1 MNGKRAFCWKA
12 IKTKGYVCRLSIFT
26 IIMNNKLDI
35 ETGPGTGKAKW
46 IFKWTEIRKE
56 KLRPILKYISA
67 SVIYIS
73 FVPALLFLS
82 PFLSERFLPAVKP
95 ARTVIEDEAAGK
107 RLKALQTDIRNLERR
122 IERLTP
128 GNAYLVV
135 NTTENRF
142 ALYRN
147 RQLIREGMCSTG
159 SMISLEGEGDQ
170 RWFFRTPRGDFRVQ
184 AKLENPIWRRPDWAF
199 IEEGLPVPPGDHH
212 SRYER
217 GVLGDYALTL
227 GDGYMIHGT
236 LYQRFIGL
244 PVTHG
249 CIRMLDEDLEA
260 VFQTL
265 PAGAKVFIY

>member
-1 MNGKRAFCWKA
+1 
-12 IKTKGYVCRLSIFT
+12 
-26 IIMNNKLDI
+26 MNNTETLD
-35 ETGPGTGKAKW
+35 PGK
-46 IFKWTEIRKE
+46 
-56 KLRPILKYISA
+56 PA
-67 SVIYIS
+67 SVRLRLTEWVSRRNKSLVTTTIGLLMVLLYMLFIPVLLFVTPFVADR
-73 FVPALLFLS
+73 FVPV
-82 PFLSERFLPAVKP
+82 VKTENNGQ
-95 ARTVIEDEAAGK
+95 ADVLAEK
-107 RLKALQTDIRNLERR
+107 RIAALQSDIRNLERR

-135 NTTENRF
+135 NTTENKF
-142 ALYRN
+142 ALSKN

-170 RWFFRTPRGDFRVQ
+170 RWFFRTPRGDYRVQ
-184 AKLENPIWRRPDWAF
+184 AKLENPVWRKPDWAF
-199 IEEGLPVPPGDHH
+199 VEDGLPVPPPDHH

-249 CIRMLDEDLEA
+249 CIRMLDDDLEV
-260 VFQTL
+260 VFRTL

>member
-1 MNGKRAFCWKA
+1 MDTNKVSKIMVIKNFLQKIKENKSVVSGARFASA
-12 IKTKGYVCRLSIFT
+12 ILVY
-26 IIMNNKLDI
+26 
-35 ETGPGTGKAKW
+35 
-46 IFKWTEIRKE
+46 
-56 KLRPILKYISA
+56 
-67 SVIYIS
+67 
-73 FVPALLFLS
+73 LLFFPFLLFVS
-82 PFLSERFLPAVKP
+82 PFIAERFTPVVKSENI
-95 ARTVIEDEAAGK
+95 TVSDAASEK
-107 RLKALQTDIRNLERR
+107 RITALQNDIRNLDRR

-147 RQLIREGMCSTG
+147 RQLVREGMCSTG
-159 SMISLEGEGDQ
+159 SMISLIGEGDQ
-170 RWFFRTPRGDFRVQ
+170 RWFFRTPRGEFRVQ
-184 AKLENPIWRRPDWAF
+184 AKLENPVWRKPDWAF
-199 IEEGLPVPPGDHH
+199 VEEGLPVPPPDHP

-249 CIRMLDEDLEA
+249 CIRMLDDDLEE
-260 VFQTL
+260 VFRSL
-265 PAGAKVFIY
+265 PVGAKVFIY

>member
-1 MNGKRAFCWKA
+1 MD
-12 IKTKGYVCRLSIFT
+12 I
-26 IIMNNKLDI
+26 KLDN
-35 ETGPGTGKAKW
+35 ETDPGNTNAGWNLKW
-46 IFKWTEIRKE
+46 AGIRRE
-56 KLRPILKYISA
+56 NLRKILRYISV
-67 SVIYIS
+67 SFVYIS
-73 FVPALLFLS
+73 FLPALLFVS
-82 PFLSERFLPAVKP
+82 PFISERFLPAVKP
-95 ARTVIEDEAAGK
+95 ARTVTEDDAAGK

-147 RQLIREGMCSTG
+147 RKLIREGMCSTG

-184 AKLENPIWRRPDWAF
+184 AKLENPVWRKPDWAF

-217 GVLGDYALTL
+217 GVLGDYAMTL

-249 CIRMLDEDLEA
+249 CIRMLDDDLEA

>member
-1 MNGKRAFCWKA
+1 MERCCGKKDC
-12 IKTKGYVCRLSIFT
+12 KG
-26 IIMNNKLDI
+26 
-35 ETGPGTGKAKW
+35 
-46 IFKWTEIRKE
+46 
-56 KLRPILKYISA
+56 
-67 SVIYIS
+67 
-73 FVPALLFLS
+73 
-82 PFLSERFLPAVKP
+82 
-95 ARTVIEDEAAGK
+95 
-107 RLKALQTDIRNLERR
+107 LQADIRNLERR

-135 NTTENRF
+135 NTTENKF

-147 RQLIREGMCSTG
+147 RQLVREGMCSTG

-170 RWFFRTPRGDFRVQ
+170 KWFFRTPRGDYRVQ
-184 AKLENPIWRRPDWAF
+184 AKLENPIWRKPDWAF
-199 IEEGLPVPPGDHH
+199 VEEGLPVPAYDHP

-217 GVLGDYALTL
+217 GVLGDYAMTL

-249 CIRMLDEDLEA
+249 CIRMLDDDLEV
-260 VFQTL
+260 VFKTL

>member
-1 MNGKRAFCWKA
+1 MNPLTENKKLSLSYLLTQEKVKKA
-12 IKTKGYVCRLSIFT
+12 IFPS
-26 IIMNNKLDI
+26 
-35 ETGPGTGKAKW
+35 
-46 IFKWTEIRKE
+46 
-56 KLRPILKYISA
+56 LKIAGAVFAYFLFLPFLLFVSPFIA
-67 SVIYIS
+67 ER
-73 FVPALLFLS
+73 FVPVVRS
-82 PFLSERFLPAVKP
+82 GNIVEHDAVSS
-95 ARTVIEDEAAGK
+95 K
-107 RLKALQTDIRNLERR
+107 RIAALQNDIRNLERR

-147 RQLIREGMCSTG
+147 RQLVKEGMCSTG

-184 AKLENPIWRRPDWAF
+184 AKLENPVWRKPDWAF
-199 IEEGLPVPPGDHH
+199 VEDGLPVPPPDHP

-236 LYQRFIGL
+236 LYQRLIGL

-249 CIRMLDEDLEA
+249 CIRMLDDDLEA
-260 VFQTL
+260 VFQSL
-265 PAGAKVFIY
+265 PVGAKVFIY

>member
-1 MNGKRAFCWKA
+1 MTDHDDQTG
-12 IKTKGYVCRLSIFT
+12 TLP
-26 IIMNNKLDI
+26 
-35 ETGPGTGKAKW
+35 ET
-46 IFKWTEIRKE
+46 
-56 KLRPILKYISA
+56 
-67 SVIYIS
+67 
-73 FVPALLFLS
+73 VPAPKERQWIDTMRVWVKRLRLPLLYILFI
-82 PFLSERFLPAVKP
+82 PFLLIITPALAEFLIPANRVSHSDVVDPAGEKRIKNLQGQVK
-95 ARTVIEDEAAGK
+95 
-107 RLKALQTDIRNLERR
+107 NLERR

-142 ALYRN
+142 MLYKN
-147 RQLIREGMCSTG
+147 RQMIREGLCSTG
-159 SMISLEGEGDQ
+159 SLISLEGEGDQ
-170 RWFFRTPRGDFRVQ
+170 KWFFRTPRGDFRVQ
-184 AKLENPIWRRPDWAF
+184 GKIENPIWRRPDWAF
-199 IEEGLPVPPGDHH
+199 VEEGLPVPPGDHP

-249 CIRMLDEDLEA
+249 CIRMLDDDLKA
-260 VFQTL
+260 VFETL

>member
-1 MNGKRAFCWKA
+1 MTDHDDQTGSLPEAVPAPREKQWVNTLRVWVKR
-12 IKTKGYVCRLSIFT
+12 
-26 IIMNNKLDI
+26 
-35 ETGPGTGKAKW
+35 
-46 IFKWTEIRKE
+46 
-56 KLRPILKYISA
+56 LRIPLLYIL
-67 SVIYIS
+67 
-73 FVPALLFLS
+73 FVPFLLILTPALAEFMI
-82 PFLSERFLPAVKP
+82 PANRVSHSDVADPAGEKRIKNLQGQVK
-95 ARTVIEDEAAGK
+95 
-107 RLKALQTDIRNLERR
+107 NLDRR

-142 ALYRN
+142 MLYKN
-147 RQLIREGMCSTG
+147 RQMVREGLCSTG
-159 SMISLEGEGDQ
+159 SLISLEGEGDQ
-170 RWFFRTPRGDFRVQ
+170 KWFFRTPRGDFRVQ
-184 AKLENPIWRRPDWAF
+184 GKIENPVWRRPDWAF
-199 IEEGLPVPPGDHH
+199 VEEGLPVPSGDHP

-249 CIRMLDEDLEA
+249 CIRMLDDDLKV
-260 VFQTL
+260 VFETL

>member
-1 MNGKRAFCWKA
+1 MEKYLK
-12 IKTKGYVCRLSIFT
+12 
-26 IIMNNKLDI
+26 IIAEYLRNK
-35 ETGPGTGKAKW
+35 
-46 IFKWTEIRKE
+46 
-56 KLRPILKYISA
+56 KLKIISTLRYSVFLLVYILFI
-67 SVIYIS
+67 
-73 FVPALLFLS
+73 PALLFVS
-82 PFLSERFLPAVKP
+82 PFLAERFIPVVKSEAGIVEDAASAKRTAV
-95 ARTVIEDEAAGK
+95 
-107 RLKALQTDIRNLERR
+107 LKNDIRNLERR

-135 NTTENRF
+135 NTTENKF

-170 RWFFRTPRGDFRVQ
+170 RWFFRTPRGDYRVQ
-184 AKLENPIWRRPDWAF
+184 AKLENPIWRKPDWAF
-199 IEEGLPVPPGDHH
+199 VEDGLPVPPPDHH

-249 CIRMLDEDLEA
+249 CIRMLDDDLEV
-260 VFQTL
+260 VFKTL
-265 PAGAKVFIY
+265 PSGAKVFIY

>member
-1 MNGKRAFCWKA
+1 M
-12 IKTKGYVCRLSIFT
+12 
-26 IIMNNKLDI
+26 
-35 ETGPGTGKAKW
+35 
-46 IFKWTEIRKE
+46 TEIDGQTGTPTGTVPENQGRKWVDTS
-56 KLRPILKYISA
+56 KMWSKRLRIPLLYIL
-67 SVIYIS
+67 
-73 FVPALLFLS
+73 FVPFLLIITPALAELLI
-82 PFLSERFLPAVKP
+82 PANKVRHADVVDP
-95 ARTVIEDEAAGK
+95 GAEK
-107 RLKALQTDIRNLERR
+107 RIKNLQTQVKNLERR

-142 ALYRN
+142 MLYKN
-147 RQLIREGMCSTG
+147 RQMIREGLCSTG

-170 RWFFRTPRGDFRVQ
+170 KWFFRTPRGDYRVQ
-184 AKLENPIWRRPDWAF
+184 GKIENPVWRRPDWAF
-199 IEEGLPVPPGDHH
+199 IEEGLPVPPGDHP

-249 CIRMLDEDLEA
+249 CIRMLDDDLKV
-260 VFQTL
+260 VFETL

>member
-1 MNGKRAFCWKA
+1 M
-12 IKTKGYVCRLSIFT
+12 IKNTDLQ
-26 IIMNNKLDI
+26 KLKLWLTDGHVRKI
-35 ETGPGTGKAKW
+35 PSCIVSHFGPV
-46 IFKWTEIRKE
+46 
-56 KLRPILKYISA
+56 LKK
-67 SVIYIS
+67 
-73 FVPALLFLS
+73 ALLPSVYILFI
-82 PFLSERFLPAVKP
+82 PFLLFITPVIAELAVP
-95 ARTVIEDEAAGK
+95 VIKVRHELSDDASAEK
-107 RLKALQTDIRNLERR
+107 RVKTLKTQVQALERR

-142 ALYRN
+142 ALYKN
-147 RQLIREGMCSTG
+147 RQLIREGLCSTG

-170 RWFFRTPRGDFRVQ
+170 KWFFRTPRGDYRVIT
-184 AKLENPIWRRPDWAF
+184 KLENPIWRKPDWAF
-199 IEEGLPVPPGDHH
+199 VEEGLPVPPANHP
-212 SRYER
+212 SRFER

-249 CIRMLDEDLEA
+249 CIRMLDDDLE
-260 VFQTL
+260 VVYRTL

>member
-1 MNGKRAFCWKA
+1 MNLTLGGMFTWFNRSVGLWKRLAKVLILTVLYIVFA
-12 IKTKGYVCRLSIFT
+12 PAMLFVTPYIADQFVPVVR
-26 IIMNNKLDI
+26 
-35 ETGPGTGKAKW
+35 TGKKDDPDASSM
-46 IFKWTEIRKE
+46 R
-56 KLRPILKYISA
+56 RIS
-67 SVIYIS
+67 V
-73 FVPALLFLS
+73 L
-82 PFLSERFLPAVKP
+82 EN
-95 ARTVIEDEAAGK
+95 
-107 RLKALQTDIRNLERR
+107 DIRIVERR
-122 IERLTP
+122 LERLTP

-170 RWFFRTPRGDFRVQ
+170 KWFFRTPRGDYRVQ
-184 AKLENPIWRRPDWAF
+184 AKLENPVWRKPDWAF
-199 IEEGLPVPPGDHH
+199 IEDGLPVPPPDHH
-212 SRYER
+212 SRFER

-249 CIRMLDEDLEA
+249 CIRMLDDDLEI
-260 VFQTL
+260 VFRTL
-265 PAGAKVFIY
+265 PAGSKVFIY

>member
-1 MNGKRAFCWKA
+1 MGKYLN
-12 IKTKGYVCRLSIFT
+12 ITTKYLT
-26 IIMNNKLDI
+26 NNKLNI
-35 ETGPGTGKAKW
+35 IST
-46 IFKWTEIRKE
+46 
-56 KLRPILKYISA
+56 LRH
-67 SVIYIS
+67 SVILLVYII
-73 FVPALLFLS
+73 FIPALLFAS
-82 PFLSERFLPAVKP
+82 PFIAERFIPATKSETGIV
-95 ARTVIEDEAAGK
+95 EDAAGAK
-107 RLKALQTDIRNLERR
+107 RIALLNNDIRNLERR

-135 NTTENRF
+135 NTTENKF

-159 SMISLEGEGDQ
+159 SMISLQGEGDQ
-170 RWFFRTPRGDFRVQ
+170 RWFFRTPRGDYRVQ
-184 AKLENPIWRRPDWAF
+184 AKLENPIWRKPDWAF
-199 IEEGLPVPPGDHH
+199 VEDGLPVPPGDHH
-212 SRYER
+212 SRFER

-249 CIRMLDEDLEA
+249 CIRMLDDDLEV
-260 VFQTL
+260 VFRTL

>member
-1 MNGKRAFCWKA
+1 MKDF
-12 IKTKGYVCRLSIFT
+12 FT
-26 IIMNNKLDI
+26 TIAEYLK
-35 ETGPGTGKAKW
+35 
-46 IFKWTEIRKE
+46 IRKLNIFSA
-56 KLRPILKYISA
+56 LRY
-67 SVIYIS
+67 SVIVLGYIL
-73 FVPALLFLS
+73 FIPALLFVS
-82 PFLSERFLPAVKP
+82 PFVAERFIPVVKSENGVVEDAVGAK
-95 ARTVIEDEAAGK
+95 RT
-107 RLKALQTDIRNLERR
+107 ALLQNDIRNLERR

-135 NTTENRF
+135 NTTENKF

-147 RQLIREGMCSTG
+147 RKLIREGMCSTG

-170 RWFFRTPRGDFRVQ
+170 RWFFRTPRGDYRVQ
-184 AKLENPIWRRPDWAF
+184 AKLENPIWRKPDWAF
-199 IEEGLPVPPGDHH
+199 IEDGLPVPPADHH

-249 CIRMLDEDLEA
+249 CIRMLDDDLEI
-260 VFQTL
+260 VFNTL
-265 PAGAKVFIY
+265 PHGAKVFIY

>member
-1 MNGKRAFCWKA
+1 MNNTQTVDAGKPVSFRMRLTGW
-12 IKTKGYVCRLSIFT
+12 VCR
-26 IIMNNKLDI
+26 K
-35 ETGPGTGKAKW
+35 
-46 IFKWTEIRKE
+46 RKN
-56 KLRPILKYISA
+56 LVRTTQVLLVVLFYML
-67 SVIYIS
+67 
-73 FVPALLFLS
+73 FVPALLFVT
-82 PFLSERFLPAVKP
+82 PFVADRFIPSVK
-95 ARTVIEDEAAGK
+95 AENKRQEDAIADK
-107 RLKALQTDIRNLERR
+107 RIATLQSDIRNLERR

-170 RWFFRTPRGDFRVQ
+170 RWFFRTPRGDYRVQ
-184 AKLENPIWRRPDWAF
+184 AKLENPVWRKPDWAF
-199 IEEGLPVPPGDHH
+199 VEDGLPVPPPDHH

-249 CIRMLDEDLEA
+249 CIRMLDDDLEE
-260 VFQTL
+260 VFRTL
-265 PAGAKVFIY
+265 PTGAKVFIY